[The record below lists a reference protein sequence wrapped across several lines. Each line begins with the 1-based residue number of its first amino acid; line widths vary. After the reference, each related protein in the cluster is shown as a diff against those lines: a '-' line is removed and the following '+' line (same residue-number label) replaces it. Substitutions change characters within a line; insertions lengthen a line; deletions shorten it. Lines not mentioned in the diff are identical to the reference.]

1 MSVKPRIF
9 ISAVSNELASTRQLV
24 ANTLLFLNYEP
35 VWQDIIGVEQGE
47 IRAILRRQI
56 DSCAGLIQ
64 LTGQRY
70 GLEPPEPD
78 PEFGRVSYTQYEA
91 LYAVRRGMKVWH
103 FLLDEDFPPDHPHDE
118 PEELRALQRQ
128 YRTRIEQ
135 SERLWHS
142 MPNPSELEKTL
153 LKFRNDLEQLRVAA
167 ERERRNAIRWRV
179 ALATAVVLL
188 AAGLWWVKGRAG
200 RAEEKVATVEK
211 KVEVEASV
219 VREKTAQVVAK
230 IDDLAKLFEEASK
243 HDGIIANPQTP
254 ADHYHNARFAEVKA
268 DFAMARKSYNAFL
281 ASGVEFIDPYL
292 AYTDMLKAQDGVEG
306 AREVVVAL
314 RKNNNT
320 LSMEAAAALLQPKTQ
335 RLAALQALAEKAPDF
350 APAAYLISREFS
362 AEKLGDQTIAD
373 KNDEKKWL
381 DAFRSLNDAG
391 KFQKYILD
399 KKEGQ
404 KWLDDVDA
412 RAARIAAMP
421 AAVLKNPVT
430 LTAMQSNDGWML
442 TFGFAD
448 YKIKKIEWRN
458 EGEADFRDTG
468 VSTIMNSQTG
478 LPMPNMSISA
488 GKLTPGD
495 HAMEVRYV
503 DMADKLNGPFKVSF
517 NTEGA
522 TLAFGKQVLG
532 SLTNSWISLREYD
545 GKLLCYFTTLLSY
558 RSSLKS
564 IRYSLDS
571 DALDKTFPFKQPQPG
586 QSPYEID
593 PNDSVYL
600 SLPKTTKSVTVQLEF
615 ADGTMSEV
623 KKFSDRM
630 NH

>member
-9 ISAVSNELASTRQLV
+9 ISSVSRELASTRQIV

-47 IRAILRRQI
+47 IRDVLRRQI
-56 DSCAGLIQ
+56 DSCVGLIQ

-70 GLEPPEPD
+70 GLEPTEPD

-103 FLLDEDFPPDHPHDE
+103 FLLDENFPPDQPNDE
-118 PEELRALQRQ
+118 PEELHKLQLEYRAK
-128 YRTRIEQ
+128 IEQ
-135 SERLWHS
+135 SDRLWHP
-142 MPNPSELEKTL
+142 MLNPSELETTL

-167 ERERRNAIRWRV
+167 ERERRNGIRWRIV
-179 ALATAVVLL
+179 LVTSVLL
-188 AAGLWWVKGRAG
+188 LAGGLWWVKGRAG

-211 KVEVEASV
+211 KVEANAEVA
-219 VREKTAQVVAK
+219 REQTTKVVAK

-243 HDGIIANPQTP
+243 HNGIIANPESP
-254 ADHYHNARFAEVKA
+254 ADHYHNARFAEVTS
-268 DFAMARKSYNAFL
+268 DFSTARKSYNAFL
-281 ASGVEFIDPYL
+281 ASGVEYIDPYL
-292 AYTDMLKAQDGVEG
+292 AYTDMLKVQEGAEG
-306 AREVVVAL
+306 AREVIAAL

-320 LSMEAAAALLQPKTQ
+320 LSMETAAALLLPKAQ
-335 RLAALQALAEKAPDF
+335 RITALLALAEKAPDF
-350 APAAYLISREFS
+350 APAAYLLSREFS

-381 DAFRSLNDAG
+381 DTFRALNDAG
-391 KFQKYILD
+391 NFQKFILD
-399 KKEGQ
+399 KKEGK

-412 RAARIAAMP
+412 RAARLAAMP
-421 AAVLKNPVT
+421 EAILKNPVT

-458 EGEADFRDTG
+458 EGEGDFRDTG
-468 VSTIMNSQTG
+468 SSTIMNSQTG
-478 LPMPNMSISA
+478 LPMPNMSISV

-495 HAMEVRYV
+495 HPIEVRYV
-503 DMADKLNGPFKVSF
+503 DITDKLNGPYKLNF
-517 NTEGA
+517 NTESA
-522 TLAFGKQVLG
+522 TLAMGKQVLG
-532 SLTNSWISLREYD
+532 SLTNSWISLRDYD

-571 DALDKTFPFKQPQPG
+571 NALDKTFPFQQPKPG

-593 PNDSVYL
+593 TNDTIYLTLPNA
-600 SLPKTTKSVTVQLEF
+600 TKSVSVQLEY
-615 ADGTMSEV
+615 ADGALSEV
-623 KKFSDRM
+623 KTFSK
-630 NH
+630 

>member
-47 IRAILRRQI
+47 IRGILRRQI
-56 DSCAGLIQ
+56 DSCSGLIQ

-78 PEFGRVSYTQYEA
+78 AEFGRVSYTQYEA
-91 LYAVRRGMKVWH
+91 LYAVGRGMKVWH

-118 PEELRALQRQ
+118 PEELRALQRE
-128 YRTRIEQ
+128 YRKRIEQ
-135 SERLWHS
+135 SERLWHA
-142 MPNPSELEKTL
+142 MPNPGELEKTL

-167 ERERRNAIRWRV
+167 ERERRNAICWRV
-179 ALATAVVLL
+179 ALATAVALL
-188 AAGLWWVKGRAG
+188 AGGLWWVKGRAG
-200 RAEEKVATVEK
+200 RAEEKVITIEK
-211 KVEVEASV
+211 QVEADKTV
-219 VREKTAQVVAK
+219 AREQTAQVVAK

-243 HDGIIANPQTP
+243 HDGIIANPQSP

-268 DFAMARKSYNAFL
+268 DFATARKSYNAFL

-306 AREVVVAL
+306 AREVIIAL
-314 RKNNNT
+314 RKNNTT

-335 RLAALQALAEKAPDF
+335 RLASLLALAEKSPDF

-399 KKEGQ
+399 KKEGK
-404 KWLDDVDA
+404 KWLDDVDT
-412 RAARIAAMP
+412 RAARLAAMP

-458 EGEADFRDTG
+458 EGEGDFRDTG
-468 VSTIMNSQTG
+468 VSAIMNSQTG

-488 GKLTPGD
+488 GKLPPGD
-495 HAMEVRYV
+495 HSMEVRYV
-503 DMADKLNGPFKVSF
+503 DMSDKLNGPFKVGF
-517 NTEGA
+517 NTEDA

-532 SLTNSWISLREYD
+532 SLSNSWISLRDYD

-558 RSSLKS
+558 RNSLKS

-571 DALDKTFPFKQPQPG
+571 DALDQTFPFKQTPPG
-586 QSPYEID
+586 QSPFEIAPD
-593 PNDSVYL
+593 DTVYL
-600 SLPKTTKSVTVQLEF
+600 TLPKTTKSVTVQLEF

>member
-9 ISAVSNELASTRQLV
+9 ISSVSRELASTRQIV

-47 IRAILRRQI
+47 IRSILRRQI
-56 DSCAGLIQ
+56 DSCVGLIQ

-91 LYAVRRGMKVWH
+91 LYAVGRGMKVWH
-103 FLLDEDFPPDHPHDE
+103 FLLDEDFPQDQPNDE
-118 PEELRALQRQ
+118 PEELHNLQRA
-128 YRTRIEQ
+128 YRKKIEQ
-135 SERLWHS
+135 SERLWHA

-153 LKFRNDLEQLRVAA
+153 LKFRNDLELLRVAA

-179 ALATAVVLL
+179 AIVAAVLL
-188 AAGLWWVKGRAG
+188 LAGGLWWLKGRAG
-200 RAEEKVATVEK
+200 RTEEKVATVEK
-211 KVEVEASV
+211 KVEA
-219 VREKTAQVVAK
+219 EKIETRKQTEKVVAK

-243 HDGIIANPQTP
+243 HDGIISNPQSP
-254 ADHYHNARFAEVKA
+254 ADHYHNARFAEVKS

-292 AYTDMLKAQDGVEG
+292 AYTDMLKAQDGLEG
-306 AREVVVAL
+306 AREVLVAL

-320 LSMEAAAALLQPKTQ
+320 LSMEASAALLLPKTQ
-335 RLAALQALAEKAPDF
+335 RLTALQALAEKSPDF

-381 DAFRSLNDAG
+381 DAFRTLNDAG
-391 KFQKYILD
+391 KFQTYVLD
-399 KKEGQ
+399 KKEGK

-412 RAARIAAMP
+412 RAARLAAMP

-458 EGEADFRDTG
+458 EGDANFKETG

-478 LPMPNMSISA
+478 LLMPNMSVSV
-488 GKLTPGD
+488 GKLIPGD

-503 DMADKLNGPFKVSF
+503 DMSDKLNGPFKVSF
-517 NTEGA
+517 NTGNAE
-522 TLAFGKQVLG
+522 LAMGKQVLG
-532 SLTNSWISLREYD
+532 SLTNSWISLRDYD
-545 GKLLCYFTTLLSY
+545 GKLLCYFTALLSY

-564 IRYSLDS
+564 IRYSVDS
-571 DALDKTFPFKQPQPG
+571 DALDQTFPFNPPKPG

-593 PNDSVYL
+593 PKDTIYL
-600 SLPKTTKSVTVQLEF
+600 TLPTATKSVSVQLEF
-615 ADGTMSEV
+615 ADGTLSEV